1 MNLNFLYT
9 AISWLLL
16 RWHQLWALAFG
27 EKSDLSWVLSI
38 IFLVITIR
46 LVLFPLFV
54 KQIHSQRKMQELQP
68 KLKALQTKHKG
79 DKETLQ
85 REMMALYKEN
95 GANPVAGCL
104 PIFLQAP
111 VFLSLYHVLKRLDP
125 TKHRDNAAK
134 TLYGWTANEFDSA
147 AHAKVFGAPISAHL
161 SSSAQTL
168 QQLGASVAAVR
179 VVGVILIAIMVV
191 TTYITQRQILAKQS
205 ASGATV
211 DPQQQMIQRLMLYG
225 IPASLLVS
233 GSLFPLG
240 VVLYWCTTNVW
251 SMGQQFYVLRRMPPP
266 GGTPA
271 VAEALRS
278 EAEAQ
283 ALVPKPGAKPQISK
297 KSTPTAKAAL
307 PGTAAT
313 TEDAPAPARSNT
325 SDTSDT
331 SAGPRKSTASNQS
344 VVSSTSAVPEPVG
357 PIKSNGARKT
367 TGPAGKSAES
377 GSPANGSESSDGGT
391 AADTTKANGAAKSP
405 AKAAGRTPT
414 NRPKTRKGGR
424 R

>member
-16 RWHQLWALAFG
+16 RWHQLWALGFG
-27 EKSDLSWVLSI
+27 EKSDLSWVLAI

-68 KLKALQTKHKG
+68 KLKALQAKHKG

-95 GANPVAGCL
+95 GANPATSCL

-125 TKHRDNAAK
+125 TKHRDSAAK
-134 TLYGWTANEFDSA
+134 SLYGWTTDEFNSA
-147 AHAKVFGAPISAHL
+147 AHAKIFGAPIAAHL

-168 QQLGASVAAVR
+168 QQLGASVIAVR
-179 VVGVILIAIMVV
+179 VVAVVLIAIMVV

-205 ASGATV
+205 ASGAAV
-211 DPQQQMIQRLMLYG
+211 DTQQQMIQRLMLYG

-251 SMGQQFYVLRRMPPP
+251 SMGQQFYVLRRMPPV
-266 GGTPA
+266 GTPSA
-271 VAEALRS
+271 PEPPRS
-278 EAEAQ
+278 ATDAQ
-283 ALVPKPGAKPQISK
+283 ALAPKPGAKPQADK
-297 KSTPTAKAAL
+297 KAPPVKKA
-307 PGTAAT
+307 
-313 TEDAPAPARSNT
+313 
-325 SDTSDT
+325 
-331 SAGPRKSTASNQS
+331 
-344 VVSSTSAVPEPVG
+344 
-357 PIKSNGARKT
+357 
-367 TGPAGKSAES
+367 
-377 GSPANGSESSDGGT
+377 
-391 AADTTKANGAAKSP
+391 
-405 AKAAGRTPT
+405 
-414 NRPKTRKGGR
+414 
-424 R
+424 

>member
-1 MNLNFLYT
+1 VNLNFLYI

-16 RWHQLWALAFG
+16 RWHDLWAFAFG
-27 EKSDLSWVLSI
+27 QNSDLSWVLSI

-68 KLKALQTKHKG
+68 KLKALQAKHKG

-111 VFLSLYHVLKRLDP
+111 VLLSLYHVLKRLDP
-125 TKHRDNAAK
+125 TKHRDQAAK
-134 TLYGWTANEFDSA
+134 MLYGWPAHQFDSA
-147 AHAKVFGAPISAHL
+147 AHAKIFGAPISAHL
-161 SSSAQTL
+161 SSSAHTL

-179 VVGVILIAIMVV
+179 IVGVVLIAIMVI

-205 ASGATV
+205 ATGTPV

-266 GGTPA
+266 GSTPA
-271 VAEALRS
+271 ANPKRPAVD
-278 EAEAQ
+278 AQ
-283 ALVPKPGAKPQISK
+283 ALVPKPGARPQNPK
-297 KSTPTAKAAL
+297 KAPPLARTGPAESVPAPAEATVPTPLPDLTRPPETAKA
-307 PGTAAT
+307 P
-313 TEDAPAPARSNT
+313 
-325 SDTSDT
+325 
-331 SAGPRKSTASNQS
+331 
-344 VVSSTSAVPEPVG
+344 
-357 PIKSNGARKT
+357 
-367 TGPAGKSAES
+367 
-377 GSPANGSESSDGGT
+377 
-391 AADTTKANGAAKSP
+391 P
-405 AKAAGRTPT
+405 AKAGGRSPS
-414 NRPKTRKGGR
+414 NRAKSRKGGR

>member
-1 MNLNFLYT
+1 MNLDFLYI

-27 EKSDLSWVLSI
+27 GKSDLSWVLAI

-46 LVLFPLFV
+46 LILFPLFV

-68 KLKALQTKHKG
+68 KLKALQAKHKG

-125 TKHRDNAAK
+125 TKHRDHAAK
-134 TLYGWTANEFDSA
+134 TLYGWTADEFDGA
-147 AHAKVFGAPISAHL
+147 AHAKIFGAPISAHL
-161 SSSAQTL
+161 SSSADTL
-168 QQLGASVAAVR
+168 RQLGASVGAVR
-179 VVGVILIAIMVV
+179 VVGVVLIAIMVV
-191 TTYITQRQILAKQS
+191 TTYITQRQILAKQN
-205 ASGATV
+205 ATGTAV

-225 IPASLLVS
+225 IPASLLIS

-251 SMGQQFYVLRRMPPP
+251 SMGQQFYVLRRMPIP
-266 GGTPA
+266 GAPGAPDPKRPA
-271 VAEALRS
+271 IDG
-278 EAEAQ
+278 Q
-283 ALVPKPGAKPQISK
+283 ALAPKPGARPQVPKQAPKAPPAPLEAADSVPDPVPMPATSTTPVKPVGGA
-297 KSTPTAKAAL
+297 KSGSGPAKSGPAK
-307 PGTAAT
+307 
-313 TEDAPAPARSNT
+313 APARPS
-325 SDTSDT
+325 
-331 SAGPRKSTASNQS
+331 
-344 VVSSTSAVPEPVG
+344 
-357 PIKSNGARKT
+357 
-367 TGPAGKSAES
+367 
-377 GSPANGSESSDGGT
+377 
-391 AADTTKANGAAKSP
+391 
-405 AKAAGRTPT
+405 T
-414 NRPKTRKGGR
+414 NRPKSRKGGR

>member
-27 EKSDLSWVLSI
+27 ETSDLSWVLAI
-38 IFLVITIR
+38 IFLVTTIR
-46 LVLFPLFV
+46 LILFPLFV
-54 KQIHSQRKMQELQP
+54 KQIHSQRKMQVLQP
-68 KLKALQTKHKG
+68 KLKALQAKHKG

-125 TKHRDNAAK
+125 TQHRSEAQK
-134 TLYGWTANEFDSA
+134 TLYGWTVDEFNSA

-168 QQLGASVAAVR
+168 QELGASVVAVR
-179 VVGVILIAIMVV
+179 VVGVILIAIMVA

-205 ASGATV
+205 ASGAAV

-266 GGTPA
+266 GGTPPA
-271 VAEALRS
+271 PEVQRS

-283 ALVPKPGAKPQISK
+283 ALIPKPGAKPQAAK
-297 KSTPTAKAAL
+297 KSPPAAKKSPPAAKA
-307 PGTAAT
+307 GTTGDAA
-313 TEDAPAPARSNT
+313 APAKSNG
-325 SDTSDT
+325 
-331 SAGPRKSTASNQS
+331 SA
-344 VVSSTSAVPEPVG
+344 
-357 PIKSNGARKT
+357 SNGARKGT
-367 TGPAGKSAES
+367 KAGKPVETGKAAEAAQ
-377 GSPANGSESSDGGT
+377 P
-391 AADTTKANGAAKSP
+391 AADGDKAADSGKPNGVATPP
-405 AKAAGRTPT
+405 AKAIGRTQAGR
-414 NRPKTRKGGR
+414 PKSRKGGR